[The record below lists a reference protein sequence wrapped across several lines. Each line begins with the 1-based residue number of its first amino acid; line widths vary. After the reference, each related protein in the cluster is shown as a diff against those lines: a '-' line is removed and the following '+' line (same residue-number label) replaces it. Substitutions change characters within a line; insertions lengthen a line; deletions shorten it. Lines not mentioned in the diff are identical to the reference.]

1 MATPQPSWGQTT
13 LALAR
18 LQWEA
23 QSTLHRPEMFI
34 SNCPSHWEEPFV
46 MSRTSE
52 YAGYE
57 IIEFQKYLMISDLN
71 RVCREVSP
79 DLHLTWTDKLNSSTV
94 VTSAPWTGHSG
105 AGPELRLLP
114 LTTELFSPDSAIWVS
129 EELMSHDWHS
139 FATPQ
144 LCTEDLGSGEC
155 EVSIRHWNPVFSRI
169 NFYSPW
175 AGSILSNQMHKSWEK
190 QINKPTARSWSW
202 LGNWKHVTGNG
213 VKAFFSRTEA
223 WTENL
228 TVSELHF
235 HGWVSEEK
243 SRRICRVSL
252 EWLNSKNQIW
262 CWLWCEFLI

>member
-23 QSTLHRPEMFI
+23 QSTLHHPEMFI

-213 VKAFFSRTEA
+213 VKAFIFQDWGMNRKSDSVRIAFSWASFGREIQKDLQSQFGMA
-223 WTENL
+223 
-228 TVSELHF
+228 
-235 HGWVSEEK
+235 
-243 SRRICRVSL
+243 
-252 EWLNSKNQIW
+252 
-262 CWLWCEFLI
+262 EFQKPIFDVG